1 MCIEQANLFVD
12 RSLTLNTDGV
22 SAAAPATAY
31 VIYSSFQPGGPQVP
45 PYLPLSLSPSLSL
58 CIADSLYL

>member
-45 PYLPLSLSPSLSL
+45 PSLSLPLSLCPSLHH
-58 CIADSLYL
+58 